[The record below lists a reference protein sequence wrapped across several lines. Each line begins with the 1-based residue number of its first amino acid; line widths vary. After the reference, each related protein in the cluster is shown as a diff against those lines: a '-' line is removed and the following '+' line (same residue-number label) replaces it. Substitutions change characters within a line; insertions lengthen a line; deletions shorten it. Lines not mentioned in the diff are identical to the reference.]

1 MCYNPFRSEQGGGS
15 SENIAKPTKQQ
26 LDWHGLKPG
35 FYYST
40 VCNGYYGINDSLP
53 QDTRGKAYRAYVKK
67 VEAQVKELWSSYGP
81 LVEIWFDGGVI
92 PPEEGG
98 LDLMPLLQKYQP
110 DAICFQ
116 GPKAW
121 PHNVRWLKGFPS
133 AGFPIRRT
141 RSPTAR
147 ASESPSVTD
156 FP

>member
-1 MCYNPFRSEQGGGS
+1 MQRLLRYQRQSP
-15 SENIAKPTKQQ
+15 A
-26 LDWHGLKPG
+26 
-35 FYYST
+35 
-40 VCNGYYGINDSLP
+40 GYAREGISGI
-53 QDTRGKAYRAYVKK
+53 RKK

-81 LVEIWFDGGVI
+81 LAEIWFDGGVI

-98 LDLMPLLQKYQP
+98 PDLMPLLQKYQP

-141 RSPTAR
+141 RSPTGR